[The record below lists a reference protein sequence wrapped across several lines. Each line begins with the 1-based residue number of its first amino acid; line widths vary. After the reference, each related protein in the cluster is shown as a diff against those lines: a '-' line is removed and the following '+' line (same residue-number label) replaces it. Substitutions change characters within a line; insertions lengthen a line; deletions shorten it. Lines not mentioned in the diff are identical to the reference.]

1 MIREAWW
8 QPSSVILGTS
18 LPVEGYP
25 AGEVLAVYRLRWQ
38 IELAFKRMKSLLGKD
53 RISTH
58 TERASRSWLLAHLIM
73 ALLCDDISQEFL
85 GSSPEDLLSVAY
97 VGGLL
102 LLAVLGTLALDDL
115 LRADANVHRR
125 LANSRRRRQPHDR
138 YPIRP

>member
-73 ALLCDDISQEFL
+73 GICS
-85 GSSPEDLLSVAY
+85 
-97 VGGLL
+97 
-102 LLAVLGTLALDDL
+102 T
-115 LRADANVHRR
+115 
-125 LANSRRRRQPHDR
+125 
-138 YPIRP
+138 PINFASMNGRPVF